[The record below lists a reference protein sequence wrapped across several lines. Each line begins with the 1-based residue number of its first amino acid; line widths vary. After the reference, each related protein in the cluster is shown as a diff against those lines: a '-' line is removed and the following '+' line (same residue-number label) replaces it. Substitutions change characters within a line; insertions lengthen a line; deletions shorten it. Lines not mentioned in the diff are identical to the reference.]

1 MDIDR
6 APRRDAR
13 KAPGERPP
21 TIVLAVLL
29 LVTLLAV
36 RLWIVE
42 PLTVA
47 SDSMEPAVAQ
57 YSTVL
62 MLKPFSREQVA
73 PGALIVFISPEG
85 GTPTLKRVVAVGGQT
100 VAIEDSILLVD
111 GEPMP
116 EPGIDHTRI
125 DGTYFGPVQV
135 PESHVFVLG
144 DNRAGS
150 IDSRDY
156 GSIPLEALLG
166 VVLWP

>member
-1 MDIDR
+1 MDTDR
-6 APRRDAR
+6 APRRNAR
-13 KAPGERPP
+13 KAPGPRPP
-21 TIVLAVLL
+21 AIVLVVLL
-29 LVTLLAV
+29 LVALLAV

-57 YSTVL
+57 DSTVL
-62 MLKPFSREQVA
+62 MLKPFSRAQVT
-73 PGALIVFISPEG
+73 PGTLIVFASPEG
-85 GTPTLKRVVAVGGQT
+85 STPTLKRVVALGGQT

-111 GEPMP
+111 GKQMP

-135 PESHVFVLG
+135 PENHVFVLG

-156 GSIPLEALLG
+156 GSIPLKALLG